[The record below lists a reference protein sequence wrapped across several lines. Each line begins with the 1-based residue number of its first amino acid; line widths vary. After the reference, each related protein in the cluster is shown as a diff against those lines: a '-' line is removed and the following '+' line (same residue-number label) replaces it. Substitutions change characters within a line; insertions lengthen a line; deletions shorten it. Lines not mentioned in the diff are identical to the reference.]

1 MKNIIN
7 QPCYNTGIDLGD
19 FEETF
24 EEVKRKLEDKQKSER
39 ECI

>member
-1 MKNIIN
+1 M
-7 QPCYNTGIDLGD
+7 YNTGIDLSD

-24 EEVKRKLEDKQKSER
+24 EEVKRKLENKQKSER